1 MSAMFPPSINIGGGD
16 PGAGAPPSG
25 PAGAPPLGGPPA
37 GGSDGPD
44 SPKVEQ
50 LLDQAKSLI
59 VQAEGLEKDHED
71 KAKLMKMA
79 AELQAFL
86 GSSQKLN
93 DSAMGAGPGVKL
105 IRKAGPGGLPG
116 IGG

>member
-1 MSAMFPPSINIGGGD
+1 MSSMFPPSISVGGDSGPAPDPAGGD
-16 PGAGAPPSG
+16 PS
-25 PAGAPPLGGPPA
+25 A
-37 GGSDGPD
+37 GGGTPGPD

-50 LLDQAKSLI
+50 LLDQAKALI

-79 AELQAFL
+79 ADLQAFL
-86 GSSQKLN
+86 GASQKLE

-105 IRKAGPGGLPG
+105 IRKTGPGGLPG
-116 IGG
+116 VGA

>member
-1 MSAMFPPSINIGGGD
+1 MSAMFPPSISVGGPP
-16 PGAGAPPSG
+16 PGAGAPDPSG
-25 PAGAPPLGGPPA
+25 SPDA
-37 GGSDGPD
+37 GGTGGTPGPD

-50 LLDQAKSLI
+50 LLDQAKALI

-79 AELQAFL
+79 ADLQAFL
-86 GSSQKLN
+86 GASQKLE

-105 IRKAGPGGLPG
+105 IRKTGPGGLPG
-116 IGG
+116 VGA